1 MLVRSNSTNTFILHY
16 GCVCAP
22 NLSLLIT
29 AISKCLLEISVI
41 QTNKFVVKDLF
52 FLPKEQ
58 KLYNFNAYDIQA
70 FLRLLNAKGQ
80 LSIDVN
86 IHALIYI
93 LRFVNENTN
102 YKITKNNWILIV
114 LLAYI
119 VASKF
124 CDDETIINKDFSYLY
139 NDILSLKKL
148 QMLEIEFLK
157 NIQFNLYISPKD
169 YTEIYFE
176 LLNNY

>member
-1 MLVRSNSTNTFILHY
+1 M
-16 GCVCAP
+16 
-22 NLSLLIT
+22 
-29 AISKCLLEISVI
+29 
-41 QTNKFVVKDLF
+41 
-52 FLPKEQ
+52 
-58 KLYNFNAYDIQA
+58 
-70 FLRLLNAKGQ
+70 
-80 LSIDVN
+80 
-86 IHALIYI
+86 
-93 LRFVNENTN
+93 RFVNVNTN
-102 YKITKNNWILIV
+102 YKISKNNWILIV